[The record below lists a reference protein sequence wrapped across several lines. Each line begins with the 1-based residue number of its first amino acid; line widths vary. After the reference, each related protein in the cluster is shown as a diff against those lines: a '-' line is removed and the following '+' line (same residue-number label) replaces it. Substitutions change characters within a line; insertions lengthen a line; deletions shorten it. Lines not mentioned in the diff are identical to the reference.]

1 MTVEFVLDYWPMMLF
16 VPSLLVLIAILAL
29 VTRVIDRD

>member
-1 MTVEFVLDYWPMMLF
+1 MTVEFLLDYWPIALF
-16 VPSLLVLIAILAL
+16 VPSLLVLIAILAV